1 MNLSSERAKRIGI
14 ICIILVIGL
23 SFFLFFYIQSITE
36 AYIRTSLFEQQK
48 QRQTQSTRSI
58 SEHIGSDLNL
68 VLTMLDGLANSISLQ
83 HGDLSS
89 DQAKE
94 LVKEK
99 YIQFNP
105 IVNSLFVLD
114 NNNIVTIS
122 LAPSGSQ
129 SWLGAD
135 FSFRDWVKETRSNL
149 VPIFSD
155 GFERQGQYIIYISFP
170 IINRDTHQYL
180 GIVGTSIPSDLFFT
194 RYGNLEHL
202 GSQFLVAYNRNGTML
217 ANGVNKSL
225 TGENFFDDTTQNFI
239 RHNKILNEIT
249 HNLLKGNPSYGIYDY
264 GTGERL
270 TTQYPV
276 FVHNRPLYFIQ
287 IVQPTAQIYSE
298 VSSQIYSEGV
308 KMFILLV
315 GIISAVTILIVLFI
329 KWNGI
334 LESRV
339 RRRTKELNESYRQLE
354 LANEQL
360 KMNEIVQRDFINIA
374 AHELRT
380 PIQPILA
387 LTELVRSKIKDS
399 QQHELLGVIIRNG
412 RRLQKLTEN
421 ILDATKIESQSL
433 NLKKEQF
440 NINDLAA
447 AIVQDYRTQ
456 IEKSNLKLVYEPKEK
471 STILVDADKNRLTQV
486 FTNLLNN
493 AIIFTKEGVIL
504 LSIQKD
510 DSQVVVSIKDAGS
523 GIDPEIFPRLFSR
536 FASKSFSGT
545 GLGLFISKSIVEA
558 HGGSIWAKNN
568 ADYNGGLEKG
578 ATFYFSLPLTK
589 SNDISRHSL

>member
-1 MNLSSERAKRIGI
+1 MNLSSGRAKNIGI
-14 ICIILVIGL
+14 ISIISVVGL
-23 SFFLFFYIQSITE
+23 SFFLFFYIQSITA

-68 VLTMLDGLANSISLQ
+68 VLTMLDGLANSIFLQ

-94 LVKEK
+94 LLKEK

-105 IVNSLFVLD
+105 IVNRLFVLD

-122 LAPSGSQ
+122 LAPAGSQ

-135 FSFRDWVKETRSNL
+135 FSIRDWVMETRSNL

-170 IINRDTHQYL
+170 IINRVTHQYL
-180 GIVGTSIPSDLFFT
+180 GTVGTSIPADLFFT

-202 GSQFLVAYNRNGTML
+202 GSQYLVAYDRNGTML

-225 TGENFFDDTTQNFI
+225 IGENFFDDTTQNFTH
-239 RHNKILNEIT
+239 HNKILNELT
-249 HNLLKGNPSYGIYDY
+249 HNLLEGNPSYGIYDY

-298 VSSQIYSEGV
+298 VSSQLYSEGV
-308 KMFILLV
+308 KMFILLI
-315 GIISAVTILIVLFI
+315 GIVCAVTILIVLFI

-334 LESRV
+334 LDNRV
-339 RRRTKELNESYRQLE
+339 RRRTKELNESNRQLE

-360 KMNEIVQRDFINIA
+360 KKNEIVQRDFINVA

-399 QQHELLGVIIRNG
+399 QQNELLEVIIRNG

-433 NLKKEQF
+433 NLMKEQF

-456 IEKSNLKLVYEPKEK
+456 IEKSNLKLVYEPKEENI
-471 STILVDADKNRLTQV
+471 ILIDADKNRLTQV
-486 FTNLLNN
+486 FANLLNN
-493 AIIFTKEGVIL
+493 AIVFTKEGVISV
-504 LSIQKD
+504 SIQKD

-558 HGGSIWAKNN
+558 HGGRIWAKNN

-578 ATFYFSLPLTK
+578 ATFYFSLPLIK
-589 SNDISRHSL
+589 SKAISKHSL

>member
-14 ICIILVIGL
+14 ISIISVVGL
-23 SFFLFFYIQSITE
+23 SFFLFFYIQSITA

-68 VLTMLDGLANSISLQ
+68 VLTMLDGLANSIFLQ

-94 LVKEK
+94 LLKEK

-105 IVNSLFVLD
+105 ILNRLFVLD

-135 FSFRDWVKETRSNL
+135 FSIRAWVMETRNSL
-149 VPIFSD
+149 VPIFSE

-180 GIVGTSIPSDLFFT
+180 GTVGTSIPADLFFT

-202 GSQFLVAYNRNGTML
+202 GSQYLVAYDRNGTML

-225 TGENFFDDTTQNFI
+225 IGDNFFDDTTQNFI
-239 RHNKILNEIT
+239 HHNKILNELT
-249 HNLLKGNPSYGIYDY
+249 RNLLEGNPSYGIYDY
-264 GTGERL
+264 GTGERF

-276 FVHNRPLYFIQ
+276 LIHNRPLYFIQ

-298 VSSQIYSEGV
+298 VSSQLYSEGV
-308 KMFILLV
+308 KMFILLI
-315 GIISAVTILIVLFI
+315 GIVSAVTILIVLFI

-334 LESRV
+334 LDNRV
-339 RRRTKELNESYRQLE
+339 RRRTKELNESNRQLE

-360 KMNEIVQRDFINIA
+360 KKNEIVQRDFINVA
-374 AHELRT
+374 AHEMRT

-399 QQHELLGVIIRNG
+399 QQNELLEVIIRNG

-456 IEKSNLKLVYEPKEK
+456 IEKSNLKLVYESKEEN
-471 STILVDADKNRLTQV
+471 TILIDADKNRLTQV
-486 FTNLLNN
+486 FANLLNN
-493 AIIFTKEGVIL
+493 AIVFTKEGVISV
-504 LSIQKD
+504 SIQKD

-558 HGGSIWAKNN
+558 HGGRIWAKNN

-578 ATFYFSLPLTK
+578 ATFYFSIPLIK
-589 SNDISRHSL
+589 NKAISKHSL

>member
-399 QQHELLGVIIRNG
+399 QQHELLEVIIRNG

-578 ATFYFSLPLTK
+578 ATFYFSLPITK

>member
-14 ICIILVIGL
+14 ISIISVVGL
-23 SFFLFFYIQSITE
+23 SFFLFFYIQSITA

-68 VLTMLDGLANSISLQ
+68 VLTMLDGLANSIFLQ

-94 LVKEK
+94 LLKEK

-105 IVNSLFVLD
+105 ILNRLFVLD

-135 FSFRDWVKETRSNL
+135 FSIRAWVMETRNSL
-149 VPIFSD
+149 VPIFSE

-180 GIVGTSIPSDLFFT
+180 GTVGTSIPADLFFT

-202 GSQFLVAYNRNGTML
+202 GSQYLVAYDRNGTML

-225 TGENFFDDTTQNFI
+225 IGDNFFDDTTQNFI
-239 RHNKILNEIT
+239 HHNKILNELT
-249 HNLLKGNPSYGIYDY
+249 RNLLEGNPSYGIYDY
-264 GTGERL
+264 GTGERF

-276 FVHNRPLYFIQ
+276 LIHNRPLYFIQ

-298 VSSQIYSEGV
+298 VSSQLYSEGV

-315 GIISAVTILIVLFI
+315 GIVSAVTILIVLFI

-334 LESRV
+334 LDNRV
-339 RRRTKELNESYRQLE
+339 RRRTKELNESNRQLE

-360 KMNEIVQRDFINIA
+360 KKNEIVQRDFINVA
-374 AHELRT
+374 AHEMRT

-399 QQHELLGVIIRNG
+399 QQNELLEVIIRNG

-456 IEKSNLKLVYEPKEK
+456 IEKSNLKLVYESKEEK
-471 STILVDADKNRLTQV
+471 TILIDADKNRLTQV
-486 FTNLLNN
+486 FANLLNN
-493 AIIFTKEGVIL
+493 AIVFTKEGVISV
-504 LSIQKD
+504 SIQKD

-558 HGGSIWAKNN
+558 HGGRIWAKNN

-578 ATFYFSLPLTK
+578 ATFYFSLPLIK
-589 SNDISRHSL
+589 SKAISKHSL

>member
-1 MNLSSERAKRIGI
+1 MNLSSGRAKNIGI
-14 ICIILVIGL
+14 ISIISVVGL
-23 SFFLFFYIQSITE
+23 SFFLFFYIQSITA

-58 SEHIGSDLNL
+58 SEHIGSDLKL
-68 VLTMLDGLANSISLQ
+68 VLTMLDGLANSIFLQ
-83 HGDLSS
+83 HGDLGS

-94 LVKEK
+94 LIKEK

-105 IVNSLFVLD
+105 IVNRLFVLD

-135 FSFRDWVKETRSNL
+135 FSIRDWVKETRSSL

-170 IINRDTHQYL
+170 IIDRDTHQYL
-180 GIVGTSIPSDLFFT
+180 GIVGTSIPADLFFT

-202 GSQFLVAYNRNGTML
+202 GSQYLVAYDRNGTML

-225 TGENFFDDTTQNFI
+225 IGENFFDDTTQNFTH
-239 RHNKILNEIT
+239 HNKILNELT
-249 HNLLKGNPSYGIYDY
+249 HNLLEGNPSYGIYDY

-298 VSSQIYSEGV
+298 VSSQLYSEGV
-308 KMFILLV
+308 KMFILLI
-315 GIISAVTILIVLFI
+315 GIVCAVTILIVLFI

-334 LESRV
+334 LDNRV
-339 RRRTKELNESYRQLE
+339 RRRTKELNESNRQLE

-360 KMNEIVQRDFINIA
+360 KKNEIVQRDFINVA

-399 QQHELLGVIIRNG
+399 QQNELLEVIIRNG

-433 NLKKEQF
+433 NLMKEQF

-456 IEKSNLKLVYEPKEK
+456 IEKSNLKLVYEPKEENI
-471 STILVDADKNRLTQV
+471 ILIDADKNRLTQV
-486 FTNLLNN
+486 FANLLNN
-493 AIIFTKEGVIL
+493 AIVFTKEGVISV
-504 LSIQKD
+504 SIQKD

-523 GIDPEIFPRLFSR
+523 GIDPEIFPRLFSM
-536 FASKSFSGT
+536 FVSKSYEDT

-558 HGGSIWAKNN
+558 HGGRIWAENN
-568 ADYNGGLEKG
+568 SDGKG
-578 ATFYFSLPLTK
+578 ASFSFTVPIK
-589 SNDISRHSL
+589 